1 MFVVLVPLLLQGWVV
16 VSTPLA
22 SSRTTRLQVDLEP
35 GQVLRADTGSLLYM
49 TEGVE
54 IETSLG
60 GGLSAGMKRY
70 MTGQGAF
77 ITDYRFTGD
86 AGHGTVCLGTEYPS
100 KILKL
105 SLADHGGSLICQK
118 GAFMAAN
125 STVGIEMEMA
135 RSLKAG
141 FFGGEGFVLQRLT
154 GEGDVFVKAGGAL
167 IRRELEPGEVRKGL
181 GFGGLMPVLHV
192 PRADP

>member
-1 MFVVLVPLLLQGWVV
+1 M
-16 VSTPLA
+16 
-22 SSRTTRLQVDLEP
+22 DLEP

-77 ITDYRFTGD
+77 ITDYRYTGEGGQ
-86 AGHGTVCLGTEYPS
+86 GHGTVCLGTEYPS
-100 KILKL
+100 KIMKL
-105 SLADHGGSLICQK
+105 SLADYGGSLICQK

-167 IRRELEPGEVRKGL
+167 IRRELAPGEVSRKQKNA
-181 GFGGLMPVLHV
+181 GFGI
-192 PRADP
+192 DPCV